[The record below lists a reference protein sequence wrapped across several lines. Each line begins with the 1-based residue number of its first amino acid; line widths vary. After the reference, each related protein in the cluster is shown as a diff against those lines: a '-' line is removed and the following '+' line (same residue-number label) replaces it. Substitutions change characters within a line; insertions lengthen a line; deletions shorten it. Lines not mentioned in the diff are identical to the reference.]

1 MNTSE
6 IKPSIRLGEAEV
18 PGLKSFKINKTY
30 PISFNA
36 KLVGLSVQDKSIVGT
51 FESIVEEKPASRTE
65 KINRIKEKVEEEN
78 GKGTRT

>member
-1 MNTSE
+1 MNP
-6 IKPSIRLGEAEV
+6 IDPRRLVCLTEAEV
-18 PGLKSFKINKTY
+18 PSLKSFKLEKTY

-36 KLVGLSVQDKSIVGT
+36 KLVGLSSEGKSIVGN
-51 FESIVEEKPASRTE
+51 FQPVVEEKPASRKE